1 MRERDVFRAGGP
13 GADGELGL
21 CRRGSGR
28 IRQGPELQLR
38 GRRTWELRVAAGR
51 HPLWLEGEAGLRRSF
66 LCVRSCSGGVHG
78 ETEHHG
84 DVYHAGPER
93 SSIWRQCAWRPDC
106 CQLRGDGAHGAIGGH
121 LLPKLPD
128 SLPLAS
134 GDGST
139 RGRGAGDGST
149 NTGAAALR
157 AAGLCATANVRPSAD
172 AAALRAAASA
182 RPSAGAATTGTA
194 TLCAAARARRRAGAV
209 GDLRLQRRLPTLGSG
224 LVPDQKS
231 LVLPVRAEGL
241 LCG

>member
-1 MRERDVFRAGGP
+1 MHWHRMRERDVFRAGGP

-21 CRRGSGR
+21 CRRGSRR
-28 IRQGPELQLR
+28 IRQDPELQLR
-38 GRRTWELRVAAGR
+38 GRRTWELRVASGR

-66 LCVRSCSGGVHG
+66 LCARSCSGGVRG

-93 SSIWRQCAWRPDC
+93 SSIWRRYAWRPDW
-106 CQLRGDGAHGAIGGH
+106 CQLRGYGAHGARGGH

-128 SLPLAS
+128 SLLLAS

-149 NTGAAALR
+149 NTGADGLCAAGLC
-157 AAGLCATANVRPSAD
+157 AAGLCATANARPSGD
-172 AAALRAAASA
+172 AAALR
-182 RPSAGAATTGTA
+182 
-194 TLCAAARARRRAGAV
+194 AAARARRRAGAV

-224 LVPDQKS
+224 LVPNQKS
-231 LVLPVRAEGL
+231 LVLPAGAEGL
-241 LCG
+241 LCE